1 MTIMRNQIQPPSLHH
16 NVPPDWQQWLQHNLA
31 RKVPEASLMNTMVKA
46 NFDKQQVHDLITALQ
61 DKPEANSRAAGNK
74 LVGLPQPSPLQGNWQ
89 QWLTANVERGVL
101 EQALVESTQRDIR
114 AAWAERT
121 AELREQSETQGYTYE
136 AAPLPAAGSVQT
148 ASRNIPILMAIDK
161 PRIVLFGN
169 VLSKQECEAI
179 IAMAQPKMM
188 PSQTRDNATA
198 QLVVTKQRR
207 SQGTFLQRGQ
217 TELVQQLEQRIAD
230 LSQWPVD
237 KGEGLQILN
246 YQTGGEYEPHFDF
259 FPPEQ
264 PGSQVSL
271 TLGGQRVC
279 TLIVY
284 LNTVEEGGETVFPK
298 LNLKFKAVQGNAL
311 YFSYANSKNEIDRMT
326 LHGGAPV
333 TRGEKWIMTKWMR
346 QNPI

>member
-1 MTIMRNQIQPPSLHH
+1 MTAMNNQTVPQSPHH
-16 NVPPDWQQWLQHNLA
+16 NIPSDWQQWLKHNLA
-31 RKVPEASLMNTMVKA
+31 RKVPAASLVNTMVKA
-46 NFDKQQVHDLITALQ
+46 NFDKQQVHELIAAVQ
-61 DKPEANSRAAGNK
+61 NKPEANSKAGGNTP
-74 LVGLPQPSPLQGNWQ
+74 VGLPQPSQLQGDWQ

-114 AAWAERT
+114 AAWAKRT
-121 AELREQSETQGYTYE
+121 AELREKSEAQGYAYE
-136 AAPLPAAGSVQT
+136 NQPLLTCGLVHATG
-148 ASRNIPILMAIDK
+148 RDIRILMAIDK

-169 VLSKQECEAI
+169 VLSKEECEAI
-179 IAMAQPKMM
+179 IAMAQPKMT

-198 QLVVTKQRR
+198 QLVVTQQRR

-217 TELVQQLEQRIAD
+217 TELIQQLEQRIAD

-271 TLGGQRVC
+271 KLGGQRVC

-311 YFSYANSKNEIDRMT
+311 YFSYTNSKNEIDRMT

-333 TRGEKWIMTKWMR
+333 TSGEKWIMTKWMR
-346 QNPI
+346 QHPI

>member
-1 MTIMRNQIQPPSLHH
+1 MTTMNDQVLPCSAHHSIPP
-16 NVPPDWQQWLQHNLA
+16 NWQQWLQHNLA
-31 RKVPEASLMNTMVKA
+31 RKVPEASLVNTMVKA
-46 NFDKQQVHDLITALQ
+46 NFDKQQVHDLIAAVLN
-61 DKPEANSRAAGNK
+61 KPATNSKAVGNTPA
-74 LVGLPQPSPLQGNWQ
+74 GLPQPSPLRGDWQ
-89 QWLTANVERGVL
+89 QWLTANVAKGVL
-101 EQALVESTQRDIR
+101 EQTLAEATLGDIR
-114 AAWAERT
+114 AAWVKRT
-121 AELREQSETQGYTYE
+121 AELRVQSETQGYTYE
-136 AAPLPAAGSVQT
+136 AAPLPTSGSVQT
-148 ASRNIPILMAIDK
+148 VNRTVPILMAIDK

-169 VLSKQECEAI
+169 VLSKEECEAI
-179 IAMAQPKMM
+179 IAMAQPKMA

-217 TELVQQLEQRIAD
+217 TELVKQLEQRIAD
-230 LSQWPVD
+230 ISQWPVD

-271 TLGGQRVC
+271 KLGDQRVC

-284 LNTVEEGGETVFPK
+284 LNTVDEGGETVFPK

-333 TRGEKWIMTKWMR
+333 MQGEKWIMTKWMR

>member
-1 MTIMRNQIQPPSLHH
+1 MTTMNNQTLPLNLHH
-16 NVPPDWQQWLQHNLA
+16 SIPSDWQQWLKHNLA
-31 RKVPEASLMNTMVKA
+31 RKVPEASLVNTMVKA
-46 NFDKQQVHDLITALQ
+46 NFAKQQVHDLI
-61 DKPEANSRAAGNK
+61 AAIQNQSEERSKAGASIPT
-74 LVGLPQPSPLQGNWQ
+74 GLPQPSPLEGDWQ

-101 EQALVESTQRDIR
+101 EQALVESTQCDIR
-114 AAWAERT
+114 AAWTKRT
-121 AELREQSETQGYTYE
+121 AELREQSEAQGYTYE
-136 AAPLPAAGSVQT
+136 AAPLPASGSVQT
-148 ASRNIPILMAIDK
+148 ANQKIPILMAIDK
-161 PRIVLFGN
+161 PRIVLFGH
-169 VLSKQECEAI
+169 VLSKEECEAI
-179 IAMAQPKMM
+179 IAMAQPRMA

-217 TELVQQLEQRIAD
+217 TELVKQLEQRIAD

-271 TLGGQRVC
+271 KLGGQRVC

-333 TRGEKWIMTKWMR
+333 TQGEKWIMTKWMR